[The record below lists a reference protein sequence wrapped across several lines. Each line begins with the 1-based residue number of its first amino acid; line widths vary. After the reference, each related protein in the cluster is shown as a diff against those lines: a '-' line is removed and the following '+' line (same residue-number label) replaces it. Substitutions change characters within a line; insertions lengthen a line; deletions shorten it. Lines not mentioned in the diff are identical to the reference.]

1 MLLCLLWAVVVLVG
15 QLYPFQ
21 PLVRQELA
29 TLDFRFRQRGARP
42 PAPEIVILA
51 IDQRSMVA
59 DTFSAEELAANPQL
73 ALLRAYP
80 FPRRVYAEAIQRL
93 CDAGAKVVAF
103 DLLFLSPKDD
113 DPLLSKAI
121 GKYHDRVVIGSNFSD
136 DGRQLM
142 EPSVVVPEAVPTDSL
157 SGYVN
162 YWTDADGGI
171 RRARYTTLAS
181 WQAGVAASE
190 GEELLHSFDALV
202 TERFGKPLPAI
213 PGIEGLIDFAGPV
226 GTFPSHP
233 FYELFYGKAWE
244 QNFRNGEEFRGKIVL
259 IGPAAN
265 FQHDQHPTPFG
276 RMDGV
281 EIHANAITTL
291 LRGHAPHPSVTW
303 LGMLIILAL
312 AVATAT
318 LLTTAGHPLIK
329 LALLAA
335 TCMAYAVVAQVAFTY
350 CGVVLW
356 MAAPL
361 WTVVGG
367 GVAGIAMQLL
377 QEQLEK
383 RRVRQTLERYVSKP
397 VADEV
402 LKNAESY
409 QSSLGG
415 QRKTVTIL
423 FSDLRGFT
431 TLSEQSNPT
440 DLVGQLNE
448 YLTAMVEIVMKH
460 GGTLDKF
467 IGDAIM
473 AVYGAPLSA
482 GTVEDAWRA
491 VQTATEMRAKLAELQ
506 TSWAAQAKP
515 VLQMGV
521 GINHGEVL
529 VGNIG
534 SPQRM
539 EYTVIGDV
547 VNVASRVEGLNKE
560 FGTDILITEAV
571 FELVRDRVEVEP
583 KEETSVK
590 GRGQKIKV
598 YFLKRAQ

>member
-1 MLLCLLWAVVVLVG
+1 
-15 QLYPFQ
+15 
-21 PLVRQELA
+21 
-29 TLDFRFRQRGARP
+29 
-42 PAPEIVILA
+42 
-51 IDQRSMVA
+51 
-59 DTFSAEELAANPQL
+59 
-73 ALLRAYP
+73 
-80 FPRRVYAEAIQRL
+80 
-93 CDAGAKVVAF
+93 
-103 DLLFLSPKDD
+103 
-113 DPLLSKAI
+113 
-121 GKYHDRVVIGSNFSD
+121 
-136 DGRQLM
+136 
-142 EPSVVVPEAVPTDSL
+142 
-157 SGYVN
+157 
-162 YWTDADGGI
+162 
-171 RRARYTTLAS
+171 
-181 WQAGVAASE
+181 
-190 GEELLHSFDALV
+190 
-202 TERFGKPLPAI
+202 
-213 PGIEGLIDFAGPV
+213 
-226 GTFPSHP
+226 
-233 FYELFYGKAWE
+233 
-244 QNFRNGEEFRGKIVL
+244 
-259 IGPAAN
+259 
-265 FQHDQHPTPFG
+265 
-276 RMDGV
+276 V
-281 EIHANAITTL
+281 EIHANTIATL
-291 LRGHAPHPSVTW
+291 LRGQAPHPAGIW
-303 LGMLIILAL
+303 LGMLSVLAL

-335 TCMAYAVVAQVAFTY
+335 TCVAYAWVAQVAFTHR
-350 CGVVLW
+350 GVVLW

-431 TLSEQSNPT
+431 TLSEQSNPS

-506 TSWAAQAKP
+506 TSWAAQGKP

-521 GINHGEVL
+521 GINHGDVL

-598 YFLKRAQ
+598 YFLKRALK